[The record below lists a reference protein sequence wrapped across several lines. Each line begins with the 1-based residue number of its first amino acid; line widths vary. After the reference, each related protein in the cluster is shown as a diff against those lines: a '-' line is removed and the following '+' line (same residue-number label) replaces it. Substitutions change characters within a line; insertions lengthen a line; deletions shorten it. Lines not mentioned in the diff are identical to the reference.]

1 MIREQYREYCTECR
15 WMGIHPV
22 TLSQWLRDEFDDP
35 REAAQE
41 RAAEIWENDEQ
52 DLY

>member
-22 TLSQWLRDEFDDP
+22 TLSQWLRDEFEDP

-41 RAAEIWENDEQ
+41 RAAELWENDTW